1 MGFMDK
7 MKEQAAVVTA
17 VAKDTA
23 QKGQSKVEEV
33 QAKRAADEV
42 LRQLGLV
49 VFLEKAGRGDET
61 TEGTE
66 AKIAH
71 HVETLKEYEAEFG
84 ELGAADGS
92 SSSGGGG

>member
-42 LRQLGLV
+42 LRQLGLL
-49 VFLEKAGRGDET
+49 VFLEQAGRGDGT
-61 TEGTE
+61 TAASIKT
-66 AKIAH
+66 
-71 HVETLKEYEAEFG
+71 HVETLKEYEAEYG
-84 ELGAADGS
+84 ELGAADAADGS
-92 SSSGGGG
+92 G

>member
-49 VFLEKAGRGDET
+49 VFLEKAGRGDGT
-61 TEGTE
+61 TE
-66 AKIAH
+66 ASIAR

-84 ELGAADGS
+84 ELGPTD
-92 SSSGGGG
+92 SSGGAG